1 MNKLDV
7 GLQVYLNQLEDL
19 SSHSTDSTN
28 LKRKV
33 NKFLEL
39 MRNNMISNQ
48 IK

>member
-7 GLQVYLNQLEDL
+7 GLQVYLNQLGDL
-19 SSHSTDSTN
+19 SSHSTDSIN
-28 LKRKV
+28 LEQKV
-33 NKFLEL
+33 NKFSEL

>member
-7 GLQVYLNQLEDL
+7 GLQVHLNQLGDL
-19 SSHSTDSTN
+19 SSHSTHLTN
-28 LKRKV
+28 VEKNV

-39 MRNNMISNQ
+39 MRDRMISNQ